1 MTIRA
6 YDPVG
11 MDNFR
16 RLFPEAAP
24 VGEESGEIR
33 CFDTPEAALSGA
45 DMCFIFTEW
54 KQIRSVEPCAYKKLM
69 KTPLVF
75 DGRNIY
81 DVDLMR
87 LAGVEY
93 HGIGKPRQAGE

>member
-1 MTIRA
+1 MLYIYRMKP
-6 YDPVG
+6 Y
-11 MDNFR
+11 
-16 RLFPEAAP
+16 
-24 VGEESGEIR
+24 EIVR
-33 CFDTPEAALSGA
+33 
-45 DMCFIFTEW
+45 I
-54 KQIRSVEPCAYKKLM
+54 QIRSVEPCAYKKLM

>member
-16 RLFPEAAP
+16 RLFLEAAP
-24 VGEESGEIR
+24 AFEESGEIR

-45 DMCFIFTEW
+45 DMCFIFTE
-54 KQIRSVEPCAYKKLM
+54 
-69 KTPLVF
+69 
-75 DGRNIY
+75 
-81 DVDLMR
+81 
-87 LAGVEY
+87 
-93 HGIGKPRQAGE
+93 